1 MGRAGTRVPIS
12 GMCRN
17 LEAQGSQPKQRTVGQ
32 KEGIAGYS
40 WNIKSDVMGGWK
52 LNLYVQGF
60 GFSREFFCVIDLAVL
75 ELTL

>member
-1 MGRAGTRVPIS
+1 MPIS

-17 LEAQGSQPKQRTVGQ
+17 LEAQGSQLKQRTVGQ